1 MFQPINVNGWFWAG
15 AGNARLP
22 PTNKA
27 SQVTFWSHTGEGK
40 KAQPDNYEGI
50 QAGKLKNVKDDS
62 GLTLEGLQ
70 EWHDEACLA
79 VLNNKYND
87 GIKWHDVAC
96 HMRSVIV
103 CEDSEDLIA
112 RALREN
118 PGQRIGEPV
127 PIKQ

>member
-22 PTNKA
+22 PTNQKSA
-27 SQVTFWSHTGEGK
+27 STFWSDSGPAK
-40 KAQPDNYEGI
+40 KPQPDNFEGH
-50 QAGKLKNVKDDS
+50 QAGKLKNVKDDI
-62 GLTLEGLQ
+62 GLTVEGLQ

-79 VLNNKYND
+79 VLNNHYDD
-87 GIKWHDVAC
+87 GIRWHDVAC

-103 CEDSEDLIA
+103 CEDSDQLLG

-118 PGQRIGEPV
+118 PGRSIPEPI
-127 PIKQ
+127 PIKH